1 MSYLFFI
8 DEMLFNRRFP
18 FNAEYTTTIVMV
30 KVQSNTIRR
39 LNRFAFPLSTKDSK
53 HIVPLISANFIQA
66 LAPNLKNV
74 DNGYRHNCYPA

>member
-1 MSYLFFI
+1 MSYLFFL
-8 DEMLFNRRFP
+8 DETLFNTRFP
-18 FNAEYTTTIVMV
+18 FNAEYTTATVKI

-39 LNRFAFPLSTKDSK
+39 LNRLGFPLSTKDSK

-74 DNGYRHNCYPA
+74 YNGYSHRCYPA